1 MKKFLKYKLLFLLLM
16 FTTFLVG
23 QQGQINISRIES
35 MPQQPEPYLM
45 RDWKQVAIKYDSFIY
60 DSNKSGTFLPL
71 VSYTSNG
78 INYPLQKQIKLHT
91 YVGTFSKQNA
101 EGINILPS
109 LVGAALVG
117 QNIRNIYKYRTY
129 IY

>member
-1 MKKFLKYKLLFLLLM
+1 
-16 FTTFLVG
+16 
-23 QQGQINISRIES
+23 
-35 MPQQPEPYLM
+35 MPHQPEPYLM

-71 VSYTSNG
+71 VSYTANG
-78 INYPLQKQIKLHT
+78 INYPSQKQIKLHT

-117 QNIRNIYKYRTY
+117 QNIRNMYGLDRLLMSQDFSIKPTEK
-129 IY
+129 IFI